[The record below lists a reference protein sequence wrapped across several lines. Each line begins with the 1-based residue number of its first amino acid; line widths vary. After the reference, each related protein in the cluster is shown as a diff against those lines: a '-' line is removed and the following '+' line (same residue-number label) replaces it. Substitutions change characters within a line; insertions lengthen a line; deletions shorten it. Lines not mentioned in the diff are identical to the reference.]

1 VLSDAFLGMYN
12 TPGMTTTWALG
23 GLIRLGWV
31 KWKGQGEENTI
42 ILAASGLMLGQG
54 IAQLF
59 IDAM

>member
-1 VLSDAFLGMYN
+1 MYN